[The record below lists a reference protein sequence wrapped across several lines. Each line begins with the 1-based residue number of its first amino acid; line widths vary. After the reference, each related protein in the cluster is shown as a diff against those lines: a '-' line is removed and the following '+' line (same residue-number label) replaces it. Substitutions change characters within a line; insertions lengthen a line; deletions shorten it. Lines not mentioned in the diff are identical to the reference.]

1 MRIAVILL
9 FGIIFHAGATN
20 IYSQTTLV
28 SLNLKNVTVEKVLNT
43 IEENSEFYFL
53 YNSKLVNVD
62 RKVNIDVKNQSI
74 ESVLKS
80 LFGLTNVYYKIEG
93 KQIILSNKT
102 VSSLDAQKALQQNIK
117 RITGIVRETNKEP
130 ITGANVS
137 IKGTP
142 NGTMTDVDG
151 NFSLNVAHENILV
164 ISFIG
169 YHTQEIPV
177 RDRTTFDITLLED
190 NKILDEVVIVGYGTQ
205 KKVNLTGSVVSV
217 STDVLES
224 RPISNLSQGLQGLIG
239 NLNISMSSGAP
250 GTGAGFN
257 IRGTTSINSSGPLV
271 LVDGVQMDPNMIN
284 PADVESVSVLKD
296 AASASIYGTQA
307 AYGVVLIT
315 TKKGK
320 EGPAKVS
327 FSANMAV
334 NSPTRRPKYLDS
346 WEFANFLNET
356 HRNSGGGDYYDKNY
370 MEHIYAYYTD
380 PKHNLPVFIDPSNP
394 NKYLYCGNTDWLDET
409 VKKSTLQQQYTLS
422 VSGKSEKTTY
432 YGSAGFLDQGGTLK
446 HYDDK
451 YKRFN
456 LNLNLFS
463 DIRNWIQV
471 RFKTMYNHAYKD
483 SPYGA
488 NASSNYSD
496 SEMMNYAFYGA
507 DLRPLM
513 PVYHPDGNY
522 SGQGSWTNMVA
533 TQAISG
539 NRRHKENDIWLSGG
553 IKLTPIK
560 DMTINVDYTFNVY
573 DITKKYHGKEI
584 VEHTANPNITTIFPH
599 TTPSS
604 VEYTS
609 DDNYYHTLRAFADY
623 EKSFGKHGFK
633 FLAGYDYEKKSYRW
647 FNAKRLNLINNDL
660 AGLGQAVGEKYNG
673 SGERSNAT
681 LGYFAR
687 INYNYEDR
695 YLLELNGRY
704 DGSSRFPKDDRY
716 VFFPSVSAAW
726 RISNEKFFERAKNI
740 VDELKI
746 RGSYGS
752 LGNQS
757 VGGDYPY
764 IPTMGT
770 NSEMGYII
778 DGKQITSVD
787 PAGLVSPYLTWES
800 VRQIDFGLDWVL
812 LNNRL
817 YGSFDWYCRNTY
829 DMVTNGTPLPAVL
842 GTGVPKENTADLK
855 TIGFELSIGWRDRP
869 SKDLS
874 YEINFILSDYQTEIT
889 KFNNPQKI
897 LSTHYV
903 GKKWGEVWGFE
914 TEGLFQSQEEI
925 NAHADQSKIYG
936 GTWHPG
942 DVKYKDLDGDGEI
955 TKGQGTL
962 DDPGDQKR
970 IGNDQPRYSYG
981 IKGGLKWR
989 DFDFDIFFQGIGKRD
1004 VWTGGTQFWG
1014 FGNEWHVPLKHS
1026 LDSWRED
1033 NTQAYWPRS
1042 SYEKTNGNREKQTR
1056 YLQDASYLR
1065 LKSITLGYT
1074 LPKFILNKVGA
1085 DNIRVYVTGQNLL
1098 TFTDML
1104 KVFDPETVL
1113 TDLDKINDNKGVY
1126 PLTKSISFGLNVT
1139 F

>member
-20 IYSQTTLV
+20 IYSQTASV

-53 YNSKLVNVD
+53 YNSKLVDVD

-80 LFGLTNVYYKIEG
+80 LFGSTDVHYKVEG

-102 VSSLDAQKALQQNIK
+102 ISSLDAQKALQQNIK
-117 RITGIVRETNKEP
+117 KITGIVRETNKEP
-130 ITGANVS
+130 ITGASVS
-137 IKGTP
+137 VKGTT
-142 NGTMTDVDG
+142 NGTMTDIDG
-151 NFSLNVAHENILV
+151 SFILNVSPENTLV

-169 YHTQEIPV
+169 YHTQEISV
-177 RDRTTFDITLLED
+177 GDRTTFDITLLED
-190 NKILDEVVIVGYGTQ
+190 NKILDEVVVVGYGTQ
-205 KKVNLTGSVVSV
+205 KKVNLTGSVASV
-217 STDVLES
+217 SADVLES
-224 RPISNLSQGLQGLIG
+224 RPITNLSQGLQGLIG

-320 EGPAKVS
+320 EGPARVS

-334 NSPTRRPKYLDS
+334 NSPTRRPNYLDS

-370 MEHIYAYYTD
+370 MDHIYAYYTD

-394 NKYLYCGNTDWLDET
+394 NKYLYCGNTNWLDET

-456 LNLNLFS
+456 LNLNLSS

-496 SEMMNYAFYGA
+496 SEMMSYAFYGA

-560 DMTINVDYTFNVY
+560 NMSVNVDYTFNVY
-573 DITKKYHGKEI
+573 DITKKYHGKDI
-584 VEHTANPNITTIFPH
+584 IEHTANPNITTIFPH

-623 EKSFGKHGFK
+623 EKSFQKHGLK

-687 INYNYEDR
+687 INYNYDDR

-726 RISNEKFFERAKNI
+726 RISNEKFFEGAKNI

-778 DGKQITSVD
+778 DGKQITSVN

-812 LNNRL
+812 FNNRL
-817 YGSFDWYCRNTY
+817 YGSFDWYRRNTL

-842 GTGVPKENTADLK
+842 GTGVPQENTADLK
-855 TIGFELSIGWRDRP
+855 TVGFELSIGWRDRP

-874 YEINFILSDYQTEIT
+874 YDINFILSDYQTEIT

-903 GKKWGEVWGFE
+903 GKKWGEIWGFE

-955 TKGQGTL
+955 TKGKGTL

-981 IKGGLKWR
+981 IKGGIKWR

-1026 LDSWRED
+1026 LDSWREN
-1033 NTQAYWPRS
+1033 NTGAYWPRS
-1042 SYEKTNGNREKQTR
+1042 SYGNVNGNREVQTR
-1056 YLQDASYLR
+1056 YLQNGAYLR
-1065 LKSITLGYT
+1065 LKSVTLGYT
-1074 LPKFILNKVGA
+1074 LPKPILSKIGA
-1085 DNIRVYVTGQNLL
+1085 ENIRFYVTGQNLL
-1098 TFTDML
+1098 TFTKML
-1104 KVFDPETVL
+1104 KAFDPETVL
-1113 TDLDKINDNKGVY
+1113 TDKDKIDRNKGVY
-1126 PLTKSISFGLNVT
+1126 PLNKSISFGLNVT

>member
-1 MRIAVILL
+1 MSLIPQKQLNQFVIKRSDTFYYKTKMAAIILTLGFPLIGITANNTNEPEILEIHTTQQNFIRIS
-9 FGIIFHAGATN
+9 GIIKDKSNEPLIGVS
-20 IYSQTTLV
+20 IIVEGKTTGT
-28 SLNLKNVTVEKVLNT
+28 VTDLDGSFFIDVPD
-43 IEENSEFYFL
+43 ENSRLKISYIGFKDEYITVGAKRYF
-53 YNSKLVNVD
+53 N
-62 RKVNIDVKNQSI
+62 
-74 ESVLKS
+74 
-80 LFGLTNVYYKIEG
+80 
-93 KQIILSNKT
+93 
-102 VSSLDAQKALQQNIK
+102 
-117 RITGIVRETNKEP
+117 
-130 ITGANVS
+130 
-137 IKGTP
+137 
-142 NGTMTDVDG
+142 
-151 NFSLNVAHENILV
+151 
-164 ISFIG
+164 
-169 YHTQEIPV
+169 
-177 RDRTTFDITLLED
+177 ITLAED
-190 NKILDEVVIVGYGTQ
+190 SKTLDEIVVVGYGTQ
-205 KKVNLTGSVVSV
+205 KKVNLTGSVASV
-217 STDVLES
+217 SSEVLES
-224 RPISNLSQGLQGLIG
+224 RPITNLSQGLQGLIG
-239 NLNISMSSGAP
+239 NLNISSSNGAP

-320 EGPAKVS
+320 EGPAKVTL
-327 FSANMAV
+327 SANMAI
-334 NSPTRRPKYLDS
+334 NRPTRRPEYLDS

-370 MEHIYAYYTD
+370 MDHIYAYYND
-380 PKHNLPVFIDPSNP
+380 PKHNLPVFIDPANP
-394 NKYLYCGNTDWLDET
+394 NKYLYCGNTDWFDET
-409 VKKSTLQQQYTLS
+409 MSKSSLQQQYTLS
-422 VSGKSEKTTY
+422 VSGKSDKTTY
-432 YGSAGFLDQGGTLK
+432 YGSAGFLDQGGILK

-456 LNLNLFS
+456 LNLNITS
-463 DIRNWIQV
+463 DIRDWIQIK
-471 RFKTMYNHAYKD
+471 FKTMYNHAYRD

-488 NASSNYSD
+488 NSSSNYND
-496 SEMMNYAFYGA
+496 NDMLNYAFYGA

-539 NRRHKENDIWLSGG
+539 NRRHKENDVWLSGG
-553 IKLTPIK
+553 IKLSPIK
-560 DMTINVDYTFNVY
+560 GLNVNLDYTFNVY

-584 VEHTANPNITTIFPH
+584 IEHTANPNITTIFPH

-623 EKSFGKHGFK
+623 TKSFGKHNFK

-647 FNAKRLNLINNDL
+647 FNAKRINLINNDL
-660 AGLGQAVGEKYNG
+660 AGLGQAVGEKYNN

-687 INYNYEDR
+687 INYNYDER
-695 YLLELNGRY
+695 YLLEINGRY
-704 DGSSRFPKDDRY
+704 DGSSRFPKDDRF
-716 VFFPSVSAAW
+716 VFFPSISGAW
-726 RISNEKFFERAKNI
+726 RISNEKFFEGAKSL

-746 RGSYGS
+746 RASYGT

-778 DGKQITSVD
+778 DGKQISSVN
-787 PAGLVSPYLTWES
+787 PAGLVSPYLTWET
-800 VRQIDFGLDWVL
+800 VRQIDLGLDWAL

-817 YGSFDWYCRNTY
+817 YGSYDWYRRNTL
-829 DMVTNGTPLPAVL
+829 DMVTNGTPLPAVI
-842 GTGVPKENTADLK
+842 GTGVPQENTADLK

-869 SKDLS
+869 SKDLAYDIS
-874 YEINFILSDYQTEIT
+874 FILADYQSEIT
-889 KFNNPQKI
+889 RFNNPQKL
-897 LSTHYV
+897 LSSHYA
-903 GKKWGEVWGFE
+903 GKKWGEIWGFE
-914 TEGLFQSQEEI
+914 SEGLFQSQEEI
-925 NAHADQSKIYG
+925 DKHADQSKIYG
-936 GTWHPG
+936 GTWYPG
-942 DVKYKDLDGDGEI
+942 DVKYKDLNGDGEI
-955 TKGQGTL
+955 TKGKGTL

-970 IGNDQPRYSYG
+970 IGNSEPRYSYSF
-981 IKGGLKWR
+981 KGGVQWR
-989 DFDFDIFFQGIGKRD
+989 DFDFDVFFQGIGKRD

-1033 NTQAYWPRS
+1033 NRNAYWPRS
-1042 SYEKTNGNREKQTR
+1042 SYENANGNRETQTR

-1074 LPKFILNKVGA
+1074 LPKSLLGKIKF
-1085 DNIRVYVTGQNLL
+1085 DNIRFYVTGQNLL

-1113 TDLDKINDNKGVY
+1113 TDKNKIDANKGVY
-1126 PLTKSISFGLNVT
+1126 PLNKSVSFGLNIT

>member
-9 FGIIFHAGATN
+9 FGIIFHAGANN
-20 IYSQTTLV
+20 IYSQTASV

-53 YNSKLVNVD
+53 YNSKLVDVD
-62 RKVNIDVKNQSI
+62 RKVNIDAKKQPI

-80 LFGLTNVYYKIEG
+80 LFGSTDVYYKVEG
-93 KQIILSNKT
+93 KQIILSNKA

-117 RITGIVRETNKEP
+117 KITGIVREVNKEP
-130 ITGANVS
+130 IIGANVS
-137 IKGTP
+137 VKGTT
-142 NGTMTDVDG
+142 NGTMTDIDG
-151 NFSLNVAHENILV
+151 NFTLTVSSENTLV

-169 YHTQEIPV
+169 YHTQEIV
-177 RDRTTFDITLLED
+177 VGDRTDFNITLLEN
-190 NKILDEVVIVGYGTQ
+190 NKILDEVVVVGYGTQ
-205 KKVNLTGSVVSV
+205 KKVNLTGSVASV
-217 STDVLES
+217 SADVLES
-224 RPISNLSQGLQGLIG
+224 RPITNLSQGLQGLIG
-239 NLNISMSSGAP
+239 NLNISNSNGAP
-250 GTGAGFN
+250 GKGAGFN
-257 IRGTTSINSSGPLV
+257 IRGTTSINSSGPLI
-271 LVDGVQMDPNMIN
+271 LVDGAQMDPNMIN

-307 AYGVVLIT
+307 AYGVILIT

-320 EGPAKVS
+320 EGPAKIS
-327 FSANMAV
+327 FSSNLAI
-334 NSPTRRPKYLDS
+334 NSPTRRPEYLDS

-356 HRNSGGGDYYDKNY
+356 HRNSGGGDYYDKSY
-370 MEHIYAYYTD
+370 MDHIYAYYTD
-380 PKHNLPVFIDPSNP
+380 PKHNLPVFIDPANP
-394 NKYLYCGNTDWLDET
+394 NKYLYCGNTNWLDET
-409 VKKSTLQQQYTLS
+409 IKKSSFQQQYTLS
-422 VSGKSEKTTY
+422 VSGKTSKTTY
-432 YGSAGFLDQGGTLK
+432 YGSAGFLDQEGVLK

-451 YKRFN
+451 YRRFN
-456 LNLNLFS
+456 LNLNLTS
-463 DIRNWIQV
+463 DIRDWIQV
-471 RFKTMYNHAYKD
+471 KLKTMYNHAYKD
-483 SPYGA
+483 APFG
-488 NASSNYSD
+488 SNSND
-496 SEMMNYAFYGA
+496 MESAFYGA

-560 DMTINVDYTFNVY
+560 DMTVNVDYTFNVY

-623 EKSFGKHGFK
+623 TKSFGKHGFN

-687 INYNYEDR
+687 INYNYDDR

-726 RISNEKFFERAKNI
+726 RISNEKFFEGAKSI

-752 LGNQS
+752 LGNQA

-778 DGKQITSVD
+778 DGKQITSVN

-800 VRQIDFGLDWVL
+800 VRQIDFGLDWIL

-817 YGSFDWYCRNTY
+817 YGSFDWYRRNTL

-842 GTGVPKENTADLK
+842 GTSVPQENTADLK
-855 TIGFELSIGWRDRP
+855 TVGFELSIGWRDRP
-869 SKDLS
+869 SKDFS
-874 YEINFILSDYQTEIT
+874 YDINFILSDYQTEIT

-903 GKKWGEVWGFE
+903 GKKWGEIWGFE
-914 TEGLFQSQEEI
+914 TEGLFQSQAEI

-955 TKGQGTL
+955 TKGKGTL

-981 IKGGLKWR
+981 IKGGMKWR

-1033 NTQAYWPRS
+1033 NTGAYWPRS

-1074 LPKFILNKVGA
+1074 LPKSILNKVGA
-1085 DNIRVYVTGQNLL
+1085 DNIRIYVTGQNLL

-1113 TDLDKINDNKGVY
+1113 TDTEKINDNKGVY
-1126 PLTKSISFGLNVT
+1126 PITKSISFGLNVT